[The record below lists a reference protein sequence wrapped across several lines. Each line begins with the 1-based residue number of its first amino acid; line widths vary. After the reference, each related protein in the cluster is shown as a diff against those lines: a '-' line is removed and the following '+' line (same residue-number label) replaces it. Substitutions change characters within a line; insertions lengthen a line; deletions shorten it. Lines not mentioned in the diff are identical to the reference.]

1 VRITGLSPGLYFV
14 RVTAPGG
21 AADPDRLTAADP

>member
-21 AADPDRLTAADP
+21 AAARRILID